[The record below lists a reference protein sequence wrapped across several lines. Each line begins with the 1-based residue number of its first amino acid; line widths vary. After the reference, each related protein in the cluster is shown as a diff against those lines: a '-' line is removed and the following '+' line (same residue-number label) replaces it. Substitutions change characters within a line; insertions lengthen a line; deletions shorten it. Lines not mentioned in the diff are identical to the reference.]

1 MRLRNP
7 PQDQRLSLES
17 RHLGSSVSETPPMR
31 RSSIRSPWLFVALAA
46 CGAARADIEI
56 DIDGLDNG
64 LRANVMAY
72 LSLARYRERDLEADV
87 VERLHN
93 RVPREI
99 AAALRP
105 FGYYAPEVQSNLTR
119 QSGSGDW
126 RVDIDVDP
134 GAPVIVTEVEVK
146 VLGPGAD
153 DPLFQRITG
162 NLPIVAGERLEHSAY
177 ESVKGDLQRT
187 AATYGYL
194 ESRLTRSQLRVDPEN
209 RAAAALLTIETGPR
223 YRFGPT
229 SIEQDVID
237 EPLVRRFMRYEQED
251 PFDLT
256 ELLRTQFAL
265 DDSQYF
271 STVEVQPGDP
281 DRNERIV
288 PVSIRAAPNRRD
300 RYQFGAGYGTDSGIR
315 GTASWDRRRV
325 NRRGHRFGMELE
337 AAQNRQTLESRYN
350 IPIGDP
356 ALEKFSLQ
364 LTGERLQE
372 LGDLDTEDIS
382 FTPSITEVWFRRFQR
397 VLSVTVTR
405 AITETPLLLE
415 TGQVV
420 TERDDDFLIVPA
432 VSIASIPQGY
442 LGEALFSRGFFAE
455 LRGSSASLGSDQSF
469 VQLRLQGERVFDIAD
484 HWHLLLRGEAAASL
498 IGELSELPGSYRFF
512 AGGDRSVRGFG
523 FNDLSPVEEQQVV
536 DEDTGEIRTQSVKV
550 GGRHLLSGTFEVVRD
565 LPRNLGIAVFFDFG
579 NAFDE
584 FGQSPDPEDPDY
596 LEYSAGLG
604 FRWRLP
610 VVTVGI
616 DVAQPL
622 SEPGAGPRFHINFS
636 PKL

>member
-1 MRLRNP
+1 M
-7 PQDQRLSLES
+7 
-17 RHLGSSVSETPPMR
+17 
-31 RSSIRSPWLFVALAA
+31 RSPSFTPWVFAVLAVS
-46 CGAARADIEI
+46 GVARADIEI
-56 DIDGLDNG
+56 DIDGVDNG
-64 LRANVMAY
+64 IRTNVMAY

-87 VERLHN
+87 IERLHN
-93 RVPREI
+93 RVPREV

-105 FGYYAPEVQSNLTR
+105 FGYYAPEVESRLNR
-119 QSGSGDW
+119 QSGAGDW
-126 RVDIDVDP
+126 RVDIDIDP
-134 GAPVIVTEVEVK
+134 GAPVIVTEVDVQ

-153 DPLFQRITG
+153 DPLFQRITE
-162 NLPIVAGERLEHSAY
+162 NLPIAKGERLEHAAY
-177 ESVKGDLQRT
+177 EQVKGDLQRT

-194 ESRLTRSQLRVDPEN
+194 ESRLTRSELRVDAEN
-209 RAAAALLTIETGPR
+209 RSAEALLTIETGTR

-237 EPLVRRFMRYEQED
+237 EPLVRRFMRYEQGE

-281 DRNERIV
+281 DRTERLV
-288 PVSIRAAPNRRD
+288 PVSIRSAPNRRD
-300 RYQFGAGYGTDSGIR
+300 RYQFGLGYGTDSGAR
-315 GTASWDRRRV
+315 GTVTWDRRRV

-337 AAQNRQTLESRYN
+337 AAQNRQSLESRYN

-356 ALEKFSLQ
+356 ALEKFGLE
-364 LTGERLQE
+364 LIGERQQE

-382 FTPSITEVWFRRFQR
+382 FTPSITEVWMRRFQR

-415 TGQVV
+415 TGDVV
-420 TERDDDFLIVPA
+420 TQREDDFLIVPT

-455 LRGSSASLGSDQSF
+455 LRGASATVGSTQSF
-469 VQLRLQGERVFDIAD
+469 VQLRLQGERVFDLGER
-484 HWHLLLRGEAAASL
+484 WHLLLRGEAAASL
-498 IGELSELPGSYRFF
+498 IGDLSELPGSYRFF

-523 FNDLSPVEEQQVV
+523 YNDLSPVEEQQVI
-536 DEDTGEIRTQSVKV
+536 DEDTGELVTRSVRV

-565 LPRNLGIAVFFDFG
+565 LPRNLGIAAFFDFG

-584 FGQSPDPEDPDY
+584 FGQSPDPRDPDY

>member
-1 MRLRNP
+1 MTVRSFLTG
-7 PQDQRLSLES
+7 SL
-17 RHLGSSVSETPPMR
+17 LVCLFAAGS
-31 RSSIRSPWLFVALAA
+31 
-46 CGAARADIEI
+46 ARADIEI

-64 LRANVMAY
+64 LRSNVLAY
-72 LSLARYRERDLEADV
+72 LSLARYRDRDLEADV

-93 RVPREI
+93 RIAREV

-105 FGYYAPEVQSNLTR
+105 FGFYAPTVESDLTKTP
-119 QSGSGDW
+119 GAGDW

-134 GAPVIVTEVEVK
+134 GLPVIVTDVSVEVT
-146 VLGPGAD
+146 GPGAD
-153 DPLFQRITG
+153 DPLFLRITE
-162 NLPIVAGERLEHSAY
+162 NLPLIEGDRLDHATY

-194 ESRLTRSQLRVDPEN
+194 DARLTRNQLRVDQEK
-209 RAAAALLTIETGPR
+209 REASALLAIDTGAR
-223 YRFGPT
+223 YSFGTT

-237 EPLVRRFMRYEQED
+237 ETLIRRFMRYEQED

-281 DRNERIV
+281 DRYERIV

-300 RYQFGAGYGTDSGIR
+300 RYQFGVGYGTDSGAR
-315 GTASWDRRRV
+315 GTAAWDRRRV
-325 NRRGHRFGMELE
+325 NRHGHRFGTQLE
-337 AAQNRQTLESRYN
+337 AAQNRQTLEGRYA

-356 ALEKFSLQ
+356 ALEKFGLD
-364 LTGERLQE
+364 LTGERQQD
-372 LGDLDTEDIS
+372 LGVLETEDIA
-382 FTPSITEVWFRRFQR
+382 FTPSITQVWARRFQR
-397 VLSVTVTR
+397 VLSVTLTR
-405 AITETPLLLE
+405 AATEEPGTLASGE
-415 TGQVV
+415 SATVRQS
-420 TERDDDFLIVPA
+420 DFLIVPA
-432 VSIASIPQGY
+432 ISIASIPQGY

-455 LRGSSASLGSDQSF
+455 LRGSYTGFGSDQSF
-469 VQLRLQGERVFDIAD
+469 VQLRLQGERVFDMTD
-484 HWHLLLRGEAAASL
+484 RWHLLLRSEAAASL

-523 FNDLSPVEEQQVV
+523 FNDLSPVQLRTVTDPE
-536 DEDTGEIRTQSVKV
+536 TGETSEVADKV
-550 GGRHLLSGTFEVVRD
+550 GGRHLLSGTVEVIRD
-565 LPRNLGIAVFFDFG
+565 LPRNLGIAAFFDVG

-584 FGQSPDPEDPDY
+584 FGESPDPTDPDD

-616 DVAQPL
+616 DIAQPL